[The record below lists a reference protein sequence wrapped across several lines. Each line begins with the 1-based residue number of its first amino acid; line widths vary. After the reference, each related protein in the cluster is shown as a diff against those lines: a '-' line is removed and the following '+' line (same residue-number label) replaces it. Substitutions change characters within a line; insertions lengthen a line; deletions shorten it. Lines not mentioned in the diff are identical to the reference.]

1 VEFNLIYTTSSGN
14 FNHAGHEDLSYAA
27 VVDNAH
33 INLTPLGK
41 FLMPPPMS
49 EKQIPLKSP
58 CQAVFMFGHTF
69 IGLSGDSLVTF
80 DAAKVDAKTHQT
92 LVSVDLS
99 TVVITREVYKVLGY
113 RPTITGEELIV
124 ALVENQVGD
133 QRRDRLTLAKVNTET
148 KEFLVIKQLE
158 VPKVYSACIAAKSHH
173 SGYHKDEDSS
183 GADHDNTYYANV
195 AQSQDDGSSPDG
207 FKF

>member
-1 VEFNLIYTTSSGN
+1 MIQRDGRIDFVEFNLTYTTSSGN
-14 FNHAGHEDLSYAA
+14 FNHAGHEDLSYSA

-58 CQAVFMFGHTF
+58 CQALFMFGHTF

-92 LVSVDLS
+92 LASVDLS
-99 TVVITREVYKVLGY
+99 EVVNTREVYKVLGY
-113 RPTITGEELIV
+113 RPSITGDELIV
-124 ALVENQVGD
+124 ALIENQV
-133 QRRDRLTLAKVNTET
+133 
-148 KEFLVIKQLE
+148 
-158 VPKVYSACIAAKSHH
+158 
-173 SGYHKDEDSS
+173 KD
-183 GADHDNTYYANV
+183 
-195 AQSQDDGSSPDG
+195 
-207 FKF
+207 